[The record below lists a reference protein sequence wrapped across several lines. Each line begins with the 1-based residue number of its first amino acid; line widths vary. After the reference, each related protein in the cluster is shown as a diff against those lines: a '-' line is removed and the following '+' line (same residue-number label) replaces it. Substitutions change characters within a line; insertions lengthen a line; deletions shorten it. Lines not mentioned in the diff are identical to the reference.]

1 MGILRGNGRY
11 PLEIPVERD
20 TQGILFGYSD
30 NEVVYINKE
39 IGKRIK
45 GHREAAG
52 MTQEELGRILGIQKA
67 AVQKIESGQNSNIR
81 ADKLMRLCETFRV
94 FPSTFLYGSFP
105 EFWKSVFGIEID
117 GKDPYLEDMRLLGK
131 LNALVEDRFG
141 AGGLTLMHNIDSLN
155 EEGIERAISYV
166 RDLSKIDEYRK
177 GSDRD

>member
-1 MGILRGNGRY
+1 MGILQGNGLY
-11 PLEIPVERD
+11 PSGMPVERD
-20 TQGILFGYSD
+20 THRILLGYSD

-45 GHREAAG
+45 KHREASG

-94 FPSTFLYGSFP
+94 FPSAFLYDSFP
-105 EFWKSVFGIEID
+105 EFWKRVFGIELD
-117 GKDPYLEDMRLLGK
+117 ERDPYLEDMQLLIR

-141 AGGLTLMHNIDSLN
+141 PRGLTLMHNIDALN
-155 EEGIERAISYV
+155 EEGIERAIAYV
-166 RDLSKIDEYRK
+166 GDLVRIEDYRK
-177 GSDRD
+177 SEGLN